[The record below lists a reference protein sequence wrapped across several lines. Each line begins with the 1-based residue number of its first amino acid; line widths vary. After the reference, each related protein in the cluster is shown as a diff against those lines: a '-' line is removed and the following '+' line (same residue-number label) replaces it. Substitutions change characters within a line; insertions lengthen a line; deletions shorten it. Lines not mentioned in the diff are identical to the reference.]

1 MTQLSDLFLEIK
13 ESSLTKSALEK
24 YEQELAYLYAT
35 MRSEIGDLKKKKAI
49 FFLIQEK
56 DEEGKK
62 RPDVKVRRIWEGTQ
76 DGQKL
81 LGLEDDARAVK
92 RMGDSVRSR
101 IFQTY

>member
-1 MTQLSDLFLEIK
+1 MNDLTTILQSVRESNLSRQQL
-13 ESSLTKSALEK
+13 ES
-24 YEQELAYLYAT
+24 YEQQLAALFAD
-35 MRSEIGDLKKKKAI
+35 MRMEIGDLKKKKAI

-62 RPDVKVRRIWEGTQ
+62 RPDIKVRRIWEGTQ
-76 DGQKL
+76 DGQRL
-81 LGLEDDARAVK
+81 LGLEEDARAVK